1 MRVRTLV
8 KLLAAVVFAGVAA
21 VAAVVLTVDP
31 NDYKAEIAQQVRRVT
46 GRELEIGGDVS
57 WRLGMAP
64 AFSIADV
71 RFANAPWGT
80 RAAMLEADRFEIELS
95 LLPLLSGEVRVDRL
109 LIDGAD
115 VLAETDPKGQ
125 PNWAFGPTE
134 SARAPGDGD
143 IVLPNIGNLEIRNA
157 RLTFRDGRTEE
168 TLVLAVDHVLAQAS
182 PSGNRLQL
190 EVAGSWNDIGFTGD
204 GEIGALRTL
213 GGDGDPFPVLLNV
226 AALGISARIDGTIDA
241 PLAGSGI
248 DLGVDLE
255 AADLTA
261 LASALGAE
269 LRSSGPVK
277 ILTKLRGGPDRFVV
291 QDIAVV
297 VGQSDLAGETLLDL
311 SAAAPRIEGALS
323 SRRLDLE
330 ELPLPVAP
338 AAATPVPAA
347 PVERVFSDEPL
358 PLEALKRVN
367 GKIDL
372 DFAEL
377 ITPSLALTDVHVSML
392 LDNGALAVEPYR
404 AGVAGG
410 RIEGAV
416 SIDTRPATP
425 VVNVTVAS
433 RELDI
438 ALLLR
443 EFVGT
448 DMLEGRAS
456 IDLAVQGR
464 GASLAQIM
472 GNLTGHSRLLMGEG
486 RARTEGLDLAV
497 GGLSQAVGG
506 LFSQQ
511 GDWTVVNCVANDF
524 AINDGIAVSQ
534 VMLVDTTNVTVVG
547 EGDVNLRSEELALK
561 LTPSPKSTT
570 INVSVPVWVRGTL
583 AQPSFL
589 PDKTAGVRKPGGLLG
604 AVVFPP
610 AALLGL
616 GELGAGDNACL
627 QVAAGDGGAVQP
639 AEDAGVVERAGDGVR
654 DAVEGAGEGVRDAVG
669 GVTRGLRNLLG
680 D

>member
-8 KLLAAVVFAGVAA
+8 KLIAAVVFAGVAA

-134 SARAPGDGD
+134 SARAPGGGD

-261 LASALGAE
+261 LASAFGAE

-497 GGLSQAVGG
+497 GGL
-506 LFSQQ
+506 FSQQ

-589 PDKTAGVRKPGGLLG
+589 PDKTAVVRKLGGLLG

-654 DAVEGAGEGVRDAVG
+654 DAVEGAGEGVRDAVE

>member
-1 MRVRTLV
+1 M
-8 KLLAAVVFAGVAA
+8 
-21 VAAVVLTVDP
+21 
-31 NDYKAEIAQQVRRVT
+31 
-46 GRELEIGGDVS
+46 
-57 WRLGMAP
+57 
-64 AFSIADV
+64 
-71 RFANAPWGT
+71 
-80 RAAMLEADRFEIELS
+80 
-95 LLPLLSGEVRVDRL
+95 
-109 LIDGAD
+109 
-115 VLAETDPKGQ
+115 
-125 PNWAFGPTE
+125 
-134 SARAPGDGD
+134 
-143 IVLPNIGNLEIRNA
+143 
-157 RLTFRDGRTEE
+157 
-168 TLVLAVDHVLAQAS
+168 
-182 PSGNRLQL
+182 
-190 EVAGSWNDIGFTGD
+190 
-204 GEIGALRTL
+204 
-213 GGDGDPFPVLLNV
+213 LLNV

-347 PVERVFSDEPL
+347 PVERVFSDESL

-547 EGDVNLRSEELALK
+547 EGDVNLRSEELGPEAD
-561 LTPSPKSTT
+561 
-570 INVSVPVWVRGTL
+570 
-583 AQPSFL
+583 AQPKVHH
-589 PDKTAGVRKPGGLLG
+589 DQRIGAGVG
-604 AVVFPP
+604 AREPWRSRRSYLIKQPVCASSEASSARSCSHRPLCS
-610 AALLGL
+610 AW

-654 DAVEGAGEGVRDAVG
+654 DAVEGAGEGVRDAVK